1 MNNLPAEKKRRILV
15 IDDNRAIHD
24 DFRKILAPEKTT
36 AAALEAAEEALFGH
50 TVDAVLRTEF
60 EVDSAYQG
68 EEGMLLVKK
77 AVEAGRP
84 YAMAFV
90 DVRMP
95 PGWDGVVTTQ
105 KIWENDPDIQIV
117 ICTAHSD
124 YSWNEMFDKIGNCD
138 GLVILKKPFD
148 PVEALQLAHALT
160 EKWWLHQQSQR
171 KMADL
176 EIMVRERTA
185 AVQGAKAELELANQS
200 LLRES
205 LRANQLASAASAGSK
220 AKGEF
225 LAAMSH
231 EIRTPMNGIIG
242 MIDLLLETELASEQR
257 NYAQTVQQSADALL
271 TILNDILDF
280 SKIEAGKLSLEAI
293 DFNLRQTVESVV
305 ELLAERAKSKGI
317 KLLWSVA
324 PEMPVSLR
332 GDPHRLRQVLLNLM
346 SNAIKFT
353 EHGEVAIEFSAH
365 GESGEVS
372 NLHCAVRDSGI
383 GLSEESRQKLFQPFT
398 QADSST
404 TRKFGGT
411 GLGLAICRKLVELMG
426 GSIGVTSTK
435 GLGSTFSFNIP
446 LENCSVPVSAS
457 APSPA
462 AIPAQ
467 SMIGVG
473 PPLRVL
479 LVEDNAVN
487 LMVATHQL
495 RKLGCEVEVATNGL
509 EGLAAWQSGSH
520 NLIFMDYQM
529 PEMDGLEATRKI
541 RALEKEHLLSPIRI
555 VAMTA
560 AAMEG
565 DRESCLK
572 AGMDDYISKPV
583 KIEDIKK
590 LLKHNFPD
598 RFGHWPAKSEPQRVV
613 PTISDGGL
621 LN

>member
-1 MNNLPAEKKRRILV
+1 MNKLPDKNRRILI
-15 IDDNRAIHD
+15 IDDTRAIHD
-24 DFRKILAPEKTT
+24 DFRKILAADIIKT
-36 AAALEAAEEALFGH
+36 AALDVAAEALFGRP
-50 TVDAVLRTEF
+50 TDAISQTQF

-77 AVEAGRP
+77 AFETGRP

-95 PGWDGVVTTQ
+95 PGWDGVETTQ
-105 KIWENDPDIQIV
+105 KIWEIDSDIQIV
-117 ICTAHSD
+117 ICTAYSD
-124 YSWNEMFDKIGNCD
+124 YSWNEMFEKIGNCD

-148 PVEALQLAHALT
+148 TMEVLQLAHALT
-160 EKWWLHQQSQR
+160 EKWWLHRQSMH
-171 KMADL
+171 KMVEL
-176 EIMVRERTA
+176 EDMVQERTK
-185 AVQGAKAELELANQS
+185 AVQNANTELASANQC
-200 LLRES
+200 LLEES
-205 LRANQLASAASAGSK
+205 QRANQLAADADAGSK

-242 MIDLLLETELASEQR
+242 MIDLLLDTELASVQR
-257 NYAQTVQQSADALL
+257 NYAQTVQQSAEALL

-293 DFNLRQTVESVV
+293 DFNLRQMVESVV

-324 PEMPVSLR
+324 PDMPVSLR

-353 EHGEVAIEFSAH
+353 EHGEVAIEFSSG
-365 GESGEVS
+365 GESGEMS
-372 NLHCAVRDSGI
+372 DLHCAVRDSGI
-383 GLSEESRQKLFQPFT
+383 GLSEASRQKLFQPFI

-426 GSIGVTSTK
+426 GTIGVASTE
-435 GLGSTFSFNIP
+435 GIGSTFSFNIP
-446 LENCSVPVSAS
+446 LESSLIPTNMIAPGPVGA
-457 APSPA
+457 
-462 AIPAQ
+462 PAQ
-467 SMIGVG
+467 NMIGVG

-479 LVEDNAVN
+479 LVEDNPVN
-487 LMVATHQL
+487 QMVATHQL
-495 RKLGCEVEVATNGL
+495 RKLGCEVEVASNGL
-509 EGLAAWQSGSH
+509 EALAAWQRGPH
-520 NLIFMDYQM
+520 DMIFMDYQM

-541 RALEKEHLLSPIRI
+541 RVLEKARSLAPIRI

-565 DRESCLK
+565 DRESCLQ

-583 KIEDIKK
+583 KIEEIKK
-590 LLKHNFPD
+590 LLKLSFPD
-598 RFGHWPAKSEPQRVV
+598 RFGYEPGKLEPQPAT
-613 PTISDGGL
+613 PTIINAVL
-621 LN
+621 VN